1 MTAGAPLCSCGAVD
15 LLESQER
22 QLAGAC
28 ARGDEVAWLELIR
41 RYDRSVLRVLWQ
53 SGAREDAD
61 DLLQEVW
68 VRLLARDGIAL
79 RSFRAGRSGAL
90 RVFLA
95 KVAKSVAIDHGRSR
109 RLRPP
114 AAGGEEPGE
123 LAHAG
128 PGPEA
133 VVSAERE
140 KHRLAAAILQAALE
154 GENPARDRDILRLHF
169 EEGHLPLEIAS
180 MGLGL
185 AARGVEALLRRA
197 KARIEEILKEEEP

>member
-1 MTAGAPLCSCGAVD
+1 VD
-15 LLESQER
+15 LRASQER
-22 QLAGAC
+22 QLAGDC
-28 ARGDEVAWLELIR
+28 ARGDEAAWLELIS
-41 RYDRSVLRVLWQ
+41 RYDQSVLRALWQ

-68 VRLLARDGIAL
+68 VRLLARGAIAL
-79 RSFRAGRSGAL
+79 RSFRADRSGAL

-95 KVAKSVAIDHGRSR
+95 RVAKSVAIDHGRSR

-140 KHRLAAAILQAALE
+140 KHRLSAALQQAALE